1 MEIIHHDHVLITYN
15 LWLAS
20 NNRSMSTLESQLSLF
35 SHPPCCDPQV
45 PTSCAQPKERF
56 PTAHVTQLVQ
66 DFLAS
71 RLEGVCYGAGL
82 SAGSLVLALSRELS
96 GLVRT
101 VCPPRYRLVCIV
113 NLGPAGQEGLMLA
126 SRCLWD
132 AHADTCISHTTLT
145 AQVFCTATVFAVYNE

>member
-1 MEIIHHDHVLITYN
+1 
-15 LWLAS
+15 
-20 NNRSMSTLESQLSLF
+20 MSTLESQLSLF